1 MDHGYDG
8 LWRRHNPRGPR
19 WPTQTPKSP
28 QLLARSWIAHFN
40 DIGGP
45 FRRIGPGRFGLLG
58 PHPHSARAANQGSE
72 LVLEDASCGCP
83 TPASRLTN
91 SMEPTRPAAANRVQD
106 GFEALA
112 GRLISR
118 PLGRCLQKWEALRE
132 QGIRK

>member
-40 DIGGP
+40 DIGGA

-72 LVLEDASCGCP
+72 LVLEDASCARP
-83 TPASRLTN
+83 QPASRLT
-91 SMEPTRPAAANRVQD
+91 TRWSRPGLPDPVAS
-106 GFEALA
+106 
-112 GRLISR
+112 GRLLTLAWL
-118 PLGRCLQKWEALRE
+118 PAYP
-132 QGIRK
+132 

>member
-72 LVLEDASCGCP
+72 LVLEDASCGRP
-83 TPASRLTN
+83 RPASRLT
-91 SMEPTRPAAANRVQD
+91 TRWSRPGQPGLEFCAILV
-106 GFEALA
+106 LA
-112 GRLISR
+112 GRAAPPAAPR
-118 PLGRCLQKWEALRE
+118 RHGTRAPLTSHLHN
-132 QGIRK
+132 